1 MGQNASSQKGEAD
14 QQLDSASQSFGESA
28 ISSSAPSM
36 SFVQSRA
43 DFNHIKH
50 NLTRF
55 ELRSLQ
61 SAFHDMKTT
70 FSDNFECIEL
80 KKFLV
85 TICLY

>member
-1 MGQNASSQKGEAD
+1 MGQNESSQKGIAD
-14 QQLDSASQSFGESA
+14 QQVDNGSQAFGDSA

-36 SFVQSRA
+36 SFTQTRA
-43 DFNHIKH
+43 EFNQIKH

-61 SAFHDMKTT
+61 AAFHELKTT

-85 TICLY
+85 GIYLF